1 MKATVRHINPIR
13 GMVAA
18 LTEDGDFSIFEL
30 LGDDVSVG
38 DAVSWSGS
46 TPLGGETITNHTQ
59 SRQFGVFFQN
69 HHVTQSQLRQQLLL

>member
-1 MKATVRHINPIR
+1 MKATVRHINVLR

-30 LGDDVSVG
+30 LGDEVAVG
-38 DAVSWSGS
+38 DTVSWTGS

-59 SRQFGVFFQN
+59 GRQFGVYFQN
-69 HHVTQSQLRQQLLL
+69 HHVSQNQLRQQLLL